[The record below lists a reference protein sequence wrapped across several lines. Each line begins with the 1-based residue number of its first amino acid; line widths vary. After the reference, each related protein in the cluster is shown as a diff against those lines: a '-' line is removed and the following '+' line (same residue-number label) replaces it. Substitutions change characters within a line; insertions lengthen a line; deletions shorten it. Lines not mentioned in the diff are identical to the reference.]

1 MKQLMS
7 PRRHCSHPR
16 AEARAM
22 TPMKRVLSPAGAAL
36 VASLVASLAAPTAA
50 QAQHSQH
57 TRHTSRTEHRAM
69 KNIVQVASAAGSFT
83 TLVAA
88 VEAAGLA
95 ETLQGEGPF
104 TVFAPTDAAFAK
116 LPKGTLQSLL
126 RDKEAQRSVL
136 TYHVV
141 VGRVPAADIL
151 AGNGASP
158 ETVNGEPLEIRV
170 QGGKVYVN
178 GAQVVTADV
187 PASNGVIHAIDTVL
201 LPKPASTPAGR

>member
-1 MKQLMS
+1 
-7 PRRHCSHPR
+7 
-16 AEARAM
+16 
-22 TPMKRVLSPAGAAL
+22 MKRVLGPAATAL
-36 VASLVASLAAPTAA
+36 VASLVASLVAALAVPAA
-50 QAQHSQH
+50 AHAQHTQQ

-95 ETLQGEGPF
+95 ETLQGDGPF

-126 RDKEAQRSVL
+126 RDKEALRSVL

-151 AGNGASP
+151 ARNGASP

-201 LPKPASTPAGR
+201 LPKPAPTPAGR